1 VRARAP
7 CDVLQEINTR
17 VVLLQK
23 TLKDEGATLQEE
35 ISSAIKGLQRL
46 GEHRNSYS
54 LIVRIDQPRGLW
66 PDCTLLPA
74 GMGFIWKACGHRS
87 ARCLEESSTGRRYA

>member
-1 VRARAP
+1 
-7 CDVLQEINTR
+7 LQEINTR

-54 LIVRIDQPRGLW
+54 LIV
-66 PDCTLLPA
+66 
-74 GMGFIWKACGHRS
+74 
-87 ARCLEESSTGRRYA
+87 